1 LKFHGFIDDIDMAG
15 DNTIKI
21 SCRDQGGELQD
32 TYIESVV
39 TRGSGGG
46 TAVQTVM
53 QTIVTAAMASPPTIY
68 VPSSPGWNILE
79 FEQTKEPLFT
89 AIRRLADQIGWILKY
104 WWDSGTSAYRL
115 TLYEP
120 DRTVAV
126 AMRTFGPGEYFKISK
141 ASMSRKSVRN
151 RVVVSYRTSPEGALL
166 DVTVNDAGSQSK
178 YGLRYCGV
186 TEGATSNIDSS
197 GEATTMA
204 NAILTDLK
212 EPTLS
217 HTVTMPLFWPAETGD
232 YYGFTDNHVI
242 YDTTQN
248 LAVFAITHKFTAGG
262 KVETTLQLRGKPAS
276 GSRRWLNVE
285 TRPGIAP
292 PVINR
297 TSAAATGLATVQGA
311 GGSIVL
317 TYDDPRSMTPPV
329 RTWATTKLYVS
340 TTPGFTPGPSNL
352 VAQNKSTRFV
362 IENLVSGTT
371 YYAKIQI
378 IDGSGNVSTTS
389 AQETIVAGYTGALHL
404 NRDNEFGNIILNPT
418 VSNWSSPR
426 TQADNPPDNWEAC
439 YIASGVSDVTILADS
454 FWNDSGSSTERLY
467 YDNSTIKSADVSVEI
482 YGDGGSSYADFGI
495 CSKLVPCAGDTVY
508 KATMDGWTRFVSNGI
523 RAILFLYDSS
533 KTFLERVSLTA
544 TTLGASSWTSWYIYH
559 RSHASAR
566 YARICTYVSP
576 NGAAGAGASLAYL
589 DRVTLQRS
597 VSSFRAQ
604 TTSATVCATGVFT
617 AVTIDNEIYD
627 YGVEYNDTTSQFV
640 AQDEGLYS
648 FEAVVELD
656 GLGHGKSMQIA
667 LYLNLGAGLVVYT
680 KSIIAENNSG
690 IARDTVA
697 TVATKPI
704 QMYPGAIAE
713 VRVWHNHGGNLNTLT
728 GKNTQFS
735 GERLV

>member
-232 YYGFTDNHVI
+232 YYGFSDNHAI

-248 LAVFAITHKFTAGG
+248 LAVFAITHKFMAGG
-262 KVETTLQLRGKPAS
+262 KAETTLQLRGKPAS
-276 GSRRWLNVE
+276 GSRRWLNIE

-311 GGSIVL
+311 GGAIVL

-362 IENLVSGTT
+362 VENLVSGTT

-389 AQETIVAGYTGALHL
+389 AQETIEAGYSGAMHF
-404 NRDNEFGNIILNPT
+404 NPRNVADNLILNPAF
-418 VSNWSSPR
+418 NQWSSPN
-426 TQADNPPDNWEAC
+426 TKNGNAPDQWIPVNDIGAGIVVNTDLWRSTPGPYAYHEGT
-439 YIASGVSDVTILADS
+439 IIKSSDASLKIYVPTVGAAVKRYGCWQIDPVPVQGDGVYDFRFLAQETVNTTTIIGGYWYLAD
-454 FWNDSGSSTERLY
+454 R
-467 YDNSTIKSADVSVEI
+467 
-482 YGDGGSSYADFGI
+482 
-495 CSKLVPCAGDTVY
+495 
-508 KATMDGWTRFVSNGI
+508 
-523 RAILFLYDSS
+523 
-533 KTFLERVSLTA
+533 
-544 TTLGASSWTSWYIYH
+544 
-559 RSHASAR
+559 
-566 YARICTYVSP
+566 
-576 NGAAGAGASLAYL
+576 
-589 DRVTLQRS
+589 
-597 VSSFRAQ
+597 
-604 TTSATVCATGVFT
+604 TTSAGSFAYGITPVSTWVDSSVTVVAPSTARWFRALVLVREHAASNGTLYIDRLSLTLKPDSFKAYSNAQSVPQLGWEQIDYASEQIDNGSVYATPTFT
-617 AVTIDNEIYD
+617 AVHDGNYTFTATV
-627 YGVEYNDTTSQFV
+627 GVDDLADA
-640 AQDEGLYS
+640 AQ
-648 FEAVVELD
+648 
-656 GLGHGKSMQIA
+656 MQIA
-667 LYLNLGAGLVVYT
+667 IYLNGTAEVYSVV
-680 KSIIAENNSG
+680 AENNSG
-690 IARDTVA
+690 GVRDTYA
-697 TVATKPI
+697 TASIATI
-704 QMYPGAIAE
+704 DLNIGDTIEVYMY
-713 VRVWHNHGGNLNTLT
+713 HNHGGNVSLLT
-728 GKNTQFS
+728 SNKTQFS
-735 GERLV
+735 GSLLK